1 LLFHIG
7 LVIFVFHDLQASG
20 YRRLSFR
27 RAFWSD
33 VPGSLALLGICGMP
47 SPPTKLPGA
56 VGLDEGMRTGKH
68 RLSVCLD
75 VVHHIASALLAK
87 YLLRKNPLER
97 LEESEWSWLG
107 EVMRG
112 RHHKRYIAKT

>member
-1 LLFHIG
+1 MWYGSGSRWYFSCIPCLPG
-7 LVIFVFHDLQASG
+7 EIFIL
-20 YRRLSFR
+20 
-27 RAFWSD
+27 
-33 VPGSLALLGICGMP
+33 P

-56 VGLDEGMRTGKH
+56 VGLDEGMRKH

-75 VVHHIASALLAK
+75 AVHHIASALLAK

-97 LEESEWSWLG
+97 LEASEWTWLE